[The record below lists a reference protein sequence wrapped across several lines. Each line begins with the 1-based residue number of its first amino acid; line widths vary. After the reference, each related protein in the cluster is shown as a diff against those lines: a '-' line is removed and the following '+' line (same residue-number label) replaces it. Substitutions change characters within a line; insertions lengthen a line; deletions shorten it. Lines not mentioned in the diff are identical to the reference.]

1 MTSRTFPILALLP
14 AAAVLAV
21 LALGGCGGADFKG
34 DVKVPDGYVVYRGP
48 GVSFVHPA
56 GWKPTTRSLT
66 KGVTEIRFQDPGAR
80 GPAPAAVSLTV
91 EPGVGTR
98 FEAQLD
104 SERAVLE
111 AVGGA
116 KVSQDAVDVPGA
128 RKAFRSKI
136 EIPDRGT
143 GSSASQAVDVLA
155 ADGRH
160 LALAAGAPES
170 QRDAIDVD
178 AVIASL
184 RLEQS

>member
-1 MTSRTFPILALLP
+1 MTPRSFPALALLP
-14 AAAVLAV
+14 AAALLAV

-34 DVKVPDGYVVYRGP
+34 DVNVPDGYTVYRGG

-56 GWKPTTRSLT
+56 AWKPTTRTLT
-66 KGVTEIRFQDPGAR
+66 KGVTEIRFQDPGAK

-91 EPGVGTR
+91 EPGVGAR

-104 SERAVLE
+104 SERSVLE
-111 AVGGA
+111 GVGGA

-128 RKAFRSKI
+128 RKAFRSTIKV
-136 EIPDRGT
+136 PDHGT
-143 GSSASQAVDVLA
+143 GPSASQAIDVLA

-160 LALAAGAPES
+160 VALAAGAPDS
-170 QRDAIDVD
+170 QRDALDTD

-184 RLEQS
+184 RLEQP